1 MPGSGA
7 EKRAHADAKRCAKLR
22 HEGLSLR
29 QIAELVGIEKRQVP
43 ARIELGERLL
53 SLEAEHAEQRNYLRE
68 HERRAE
74 FDSDMRRDAFGD
86 PHG

>member
-7 EKRAHADAKRCAKLR
+7 EKRSHAMAKRCAKLR
-22 HEGLSLR
+22 NEGLTLR
-29 QIAELVGIEKRQVP
+29 EIAELVGIEKGQVP

-53 SLEAEHAEQRNYLRE
+53 SLEAEHAEQLNYLRD

-74 FDSDMRRDAFGD
+74 FDADMRRDAFGD
-86 PHG
+86 YP